1 MRYDNDNLLT
11 SPQSP
16 FFTEKSLEFIN
27 ALFLELSNSNI
38 KYALIHNCNS
48 LEKLLESDF
57 DIALSQNP
65 IYAFFPLLKNHC
77 EQHDFMIVHAL
88 HYEIPY
94 GYYFI
99 LASRSMPHTYIHLDC
114 IHDPYGINSYM
125 LTTQTLLTET
135 QNYGGLSCVNN
146 KNKFLYLILK
156 RIIKPGLT
164 ASQFQELADAT
175 NADVIDSC
183 RSLITDLAGKTGV
196 TECENLLQAHTPQAA
211 STVLTLLGNR
221 IRSRFRYKHPLLL
234 CMRVIYNL
242 VRQTRRLTTPSG
254 FFVVIIGPDGC
265 GKSTI
270 TSKIFDKLKR
280 AYRNQMHFHWR
291 PGLLP
296 KPGLRTTHSE
306 SSAPATQ
313 SRYKGVV
320 SYARFFYYW
329 LDFIAG
335 YWLKLYPTMA
345 RTTLIIGERYFP
357 DIAVH
362 PARYGFSTP
371 RWLIRLMGKAVP
383 RPNLIVFLT
392 NSPEVIHSRKDEL
405 PVEIIR
411 EQLEAYAKEIDGWGE
426 TLVVDTSESADSVAD
441 YICRKILNKQ
451 SEITSNRL
459 KDV

>member
-1 MRYDNDNLLT
+1 MLLPNDT
-11 SPQSP
+11 VQEESSP
-16 FFTEKSLEFIN
+16 LEFVRS
-27 ALFLELSNSNI
+27 LFFDLQNSGVE
-38 KYALIHNCNS
+38 YALIHNCNS
-48 LEKLLESDF
+48 LEKLLDSDF
-57 DIALSQNP
+57 DIALSQSP
-65 IYAFFPLLKNHC
+65 MHAFYPLLKNHC
-77 EQHDFMIVHAL
+77 EQHDFMIVHVL

-99 LASRSMPHTYIHLDC
+99 LASRSAPHTYIHLDC

-135 QNYGGLSCVNN
+135 QKYGDLSCVNN

-156 RIIKPGLT
+156 RIIKPGLNT
-164 ASQFQELADAT
+164 SQFQELTDAINT
-175 NADVIDSC
+175 DIIDSC
-183 RSLITDLAGKTGV
+183 APLITDLGGKTGI
-196 TECENLLQAHTPQAA
+196 TECKNLLQAHTPEAA
-211 STVLTLLGNR
+211 CTVLARLGNH
-221 IRSRFRYKHPLLL
+221 IRNRFRYKHPLLL
-234 CMRVIYNL
+234 CMRAIYNL
-242 VRQTRRLTTPSG
+242 VRQTRRLAKPSG

-270 TSKIFDKLKR
+270 TSKIFDKLRR
-280 AYRNQMHFHWR
+280 AYRNEMHFHWR

-296 KPGLRTTHSE
+296 KPGQRTHHSE
-306 SSAPATQ
+306 STAPATQ
-313 SRYKGVV
+313 SRYKGAV
-320 SYARFFYYW
+320 SYARFLYYW
-329 LDFIAG
+329 LDFVAG
-335 YWLKLYPTMA
+335 YWLKLYPTKA

-371 RWLIRLMGKAVP
+371 RWFIRLMGKAVP
-383 RPNLIVFLT
+383 KPDMIVFLT
-392 NSPEVIHSRKDEL
+392 NSPDVIHGRKDEL

-411 EQLEAYAKEIDGWGE
+411 EQLDAYTKEIDGWGK

-441 YICRKILNKQ
+441 FICNKILNKQ